1 MIKKYITKIT
11 KKLFQDYFDKK
22 LILEAKKISLLNFKK
37 KKIKNFSDVEFQVF
51 SQWGED
57 GIIDWL
63 ICKIDNLP
71 QIFLEIGTQ
80 DYLESNTRY
89 LLQNKN
95 WDGYLIEGNSKDV
108 KKIKKQRFF
117 WKHNLKVNNTFV
129 NSENINQTI
138 KKMRVPKKIGLL
150 SIDIDSTDYWI
161 LRKISETLPVIIV
174 CEFNPLFGIKKA
186 ITVPNKKNF
195 VRNKEHFSNLYFG
208 ASIKA
213 FCKLLSKKDYVFL
226 GTNTAGNNAFF
237 IHKKFTKKIL
247 KNIKE
252 KKIFISKFRESR
264 NKYGALT
271 YLDKKKSLLLIKEK
285 KVIDLKNRKKS
296 KIIELNL

>member
-1 MIKKYITKIT
+1 MIKNLINKIT

-22 LILEAKKISLLNFKK
+22 LILEAIKISSSNLKK
-37 KKIKNFSDVEFQVF
+37 NKIKNFSDIEFQVF

-63 ICKIDNLP
+63 IHKIDNLP

-95 WDGYLIEGNSKDV
+95 WDGYLIEASTKDV

-117 WKHNLKVNNTFV
+117 WKHNLKVSNTFI
-129 NSENINQTI
+129 NSENINETI
-138 KKMRVPKKIGLL
+138 KKMKIPKKIGLL
-150 SIDIDSTDYWI
+150 SIDVDSIDYWI
-161 LRKISETLPVIIV
+161 LRKMSETLPGIIV
-174 CEFNPLFGIKKA
+174 CEFNPLFGTKKA

-213 FCKLLSKKDYVFL
+213 FCKLLSKKNYMFL

-237 IHKKFTKKIL
+237 VHKKFKKKIL

-252 KKIFISKFRESR
+252 KKIFKSKFRESR
-264 NKYGALT
+264 NKSNKLT
-271 YLDKKKSLLLIKEK
+271 YLNKRDSLKLIKNKLVFDFESKRIK
-285 KVIDLKNRKKS
+285 KIE
-296 KIIELNL
+296 ELNI